1 MLKAILGI
9 LNFCQRP
16 FHRGSDFI
24 YLPAWWG
31 GILHHISICNASGRP
46 VEKILPRVSYYSD
59 LKDLG

>member
-24 YLPAWWG
+24 YLPAWWNE
-31 GILHHISICNASGRP
+31 ILLDTSICN
-46 VEKILPRVSYYSD
+46 ISYNIA
-59 LKDLG
+59 